1 MIRFIMQNE
10 NVEKGR
16 RRKIGEKKQE
26 KLEERKLLKKKEEKN
41 K

>member
-1 MIRFIMQNE
+1 MQNE